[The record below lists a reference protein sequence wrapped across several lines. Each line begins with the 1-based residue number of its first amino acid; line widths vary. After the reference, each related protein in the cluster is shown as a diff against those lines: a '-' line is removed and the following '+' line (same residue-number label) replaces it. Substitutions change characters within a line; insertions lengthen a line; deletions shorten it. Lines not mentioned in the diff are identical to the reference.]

1 MMDQLYKNKLDW
13 GVQVSRGDSLNADGH
28 PAAAERMT
36 GGRVKDKPSSAR
48 TGAQKT
54 IFCVYGIKP
63 PVSDASRARAK
74 GIPKMLALSAYNS
87 DYVKQPIE

>member
-1 MMDQLYKNKLDW
+1 MMDQLYKNKLDC
-13 GVQVSRGDSLNADGH
+13 GVQVSRGNILNADGH
-28 PAAAERMT
+28 PAAAVRMT